1 MKYVSI
7 LGSTGSIGI
16 QALQVISDLNFKVVG
31 LVARSNVDMIEQQI
45 EQFNPEVVALEEESS
60 AEVLRSRLNGK
71 NIKVLSGYEGIISV
85 ATASKADII
94 VSAMVGIAGLVPT
107 LEAIKSGKDVALA
120 NKEVL
125 VTSGSLVMKT
135 AKDKGVKILPVDGE
149 HSAIF
154 QCLAGCK
161 NKDVHRLILTASGGP
176 FRNKTLEELRNV
188 SPEQALNHPTWKMGR
203 KITIDSSTLMNKGL
217 EVIEAR
223 WLFDVDVS
231 KIDVIIHPESI
242 VHSMVELT
250 DGSVLAQL
258 AVTDMRLP
266 IQLAL
271 TYPQRMPSQLPRLD
285 LSKVGKLTF
294 QEANMEKFPCLKY
307 AYDAISLGGTM
318 PTVLSG
324 ADEVAVEAF
333 LNRQIGFLDIS
344 SVIKKTIETRKKIDI
359 SSEIDQ
365 TQFETDQ
372 NSEPSLQ
379 DIMSADRWA
388 REYATKIINEH
399 NYETHP

>member
-1 MKYVSI
+1 M
-7 LGSTGSIGI
+7 
-16 QALQVISDLNFKVVG
+16 NN
-31 LVARSNVDMIEQQI
+31 RS

-71 NIKVLSGYEGIISV
+71 NVKVLSGYEGIISV
-85 ATASKADII
+85 ATASKADIVI
-94 VSAMVGIAGLVPT
+94 SAMVGIAGLVPT

-125 VTSGSLVMKT
+125 VTSGSLVMKA
-135 AKDKGVKILPVDGE
+135 AKDAGVKVLPVDGE

-154 QCLAGCK
+154 QCLQGCEK
-161 NKDVHRLILTASGGP
+161 KYIHRIILTASGGP

-271 TYPQRMPSQLPRLD
+271 TYPQRMPSQLPRLN

-307 AYDAISLGGTM
+307 AYDAISSGGTM

-379 DIMSADRWA
+379 DIISADRWA

-399 NYETHP
+399 DYETHP